1 MESGS
6 YTLSIDLGTSAL
18 KSIIYDKEFRIV
30 SSSTEETET
39 IHLKPTWA
47 EQDQTIW
54 RKSAASAI
62 KKTLSKAGAEPDDVK
77 MIGICAQSHGPSLV
91 DEECNPMT
99 HCLIWP
105 DLRAVSQAEEFNRNN
120 YPWKISAHYT
130 AAKLLWIKQKMP
142 EIYDKAYRFLVPTDF
157 LRTVLTGDLRTD
169 PTSAHSTQ
177 MFDRDGQTWNWEMI
191 DALGLRN
198 DLFPNIHPTG
208 EIAGLVTNRAAEEM
222 GLDEGTPV
230 ITGGGDFSVTTP
242 VLNRIGAKNSLLL
255 YLGTAPIAGLIDDD
269 GKWVSFGGMSA
280 SGGAALKWFKE
291 QFCSV
296 EEELAKKNDENP
308 YAIMDRKMSMI
319 EPGSECLV
327 FLPHMM
333 GERSPYND
341 YARGVISGLSLGHTR
356 EHIMRALLE
365 GITFQLRSYWENA
378 QARKRYE
385 AKRIIVFGGGAK
397 SSFWRQ
403 LIADTFGYPS
413 YRLRSNDLGA
423 LHLAALSSIA
433 LGYYKNLDN
442 AYEKID
448 LSVEDRL
455 EPTPGTKETI
465 EKAYKHFL
473 RIEEN
478 AKGTFNSDNACCV

>member
-1 MESGS
+1 MPSDG
-6 YTLSIDLGTSAL
+6 YILSIDLGTSAL
-18 KSIIYDKEFRIV
+18 KSILYDKEFHTV

-54 RKSAASAI
+54 CRSAATAI
-62 KKTLSKAGAEPDDVK
+62 KKTLGKAGAEPHEVK
-77 MIGICAQSHGPSLV
+77 IIGICAQSHGPSLI
-91 DEECNPMT
+91 DEKCDPIMR
-99 HCLIWP
+99 CLIWP
-105 DLRAVSQAEEFNRNN
+105 DLRAIPQAEEFNGSGH
-120 YPWKISAHYT
+120 PWKISSHYT
-130 AAKLLWIKQKMP
+130 AAKLLWVKQNMP
-142 EIYDKAYRFLVPTDF
+142 EIYDKAHKFLVPTDF

-169 PTSAHSTQ
+169 PTSAQSTQ
-177 MFDRDGQTWNWEMI
+177 MFDNDGQTWNWKMI
-191 DALGLRN
+191 DALGIRHN
-198 DLFPNIHPTG
+198 MFPAIHPTG
-208 EIAGLVTNRAAEEM
+208 DIAGLVTYKAAEEM
-222 GLDEGTPV
+222 ALNEGTPV
-230 ITGGGDFSVTTP
+230 ITGGGDFSVTVP
-242 VLNRIGAKNSLLL
+242 VLNRLGLKNSLLL

-296 EEELAKKNDENP
+296 EEELARKNDENP
-308 YAIMDRKMSMI
+308 YTLMDRKMSMI

-356 EHIMRALLE
+356 EHIMRSLLE

-378 QARKRYE
+378 QVRNGYE
-385 AKRIIVFGGGAK
+385 AKQIIVFGGGAK

-413 YRLRSNDLGA
+413 YRLKSNDLGA
-423 LHLAALSSIA
+423 LHLAALSSVA
-433 LGYYKNLDN
+433 LGYYENLDD
-442 AYEKID
+442 AYERIN
-448 LSVEDRL
+448 LSMEDKL
-455 EPTPGTKETI
+455 EPSTGTREKI

-473 RIEEN
+473 KIEEN
-478 AKGTFNSDNACCV
+478 AKATFTPGNIC

>member
-1 MESGS
+1 MLSGG
-6 YTLSIDLGTSAL
+6 YILSIDLGTSAL
-18 KSIIYDKEFRIV
+18 KSILYDKEFHTV
-30 SSSTEETET
+30 SSCTEETET
-39 IHLKPTWA
+39 IHSKPTWA
-47 EQDQTIW
+47 EQDQAIW
-54 RKSAASAI
+54 CRSAASAI
-62 KKTLSKAGAEPDDVK
+62 KKTLGKAGAEPNEVK

-91 DEECNPMT
+91 DERGNPMM

-105 DLRAVSQAEEFNRNN
+105 DLRAIPQAEEFSRGN
-120 YPWKISAHYT
+120 YLWKISAHYT
-130 AAKLLWIKQKMP
+130 AAKLLWIKQNRP
-142 EIYDKAYRFLVPTDF
+142 EIYDKAHRFLVPTDF
-157 LRTVLTGDLRTD
+157 LRTMLTGDLRTD
-169 PTSAHSTQ
+169 PTSAQSTQ
-177 MFDRDGQTWNWEMI
+177 MFDNDGQTWNWKMI
-191 DALGLRN
+191 DALGIHHN
-198 DLFPNIHPTG
+198 LFPTIYPTG
-208 EIAGLVTNRAAEEM
+208 DIAGSVTDSAAEEM
-222 GLDEGTPV
+222 GLSAGTPA

-242 VLNRIGAKNSLLL
+242 VLNRMKAKNSLML

-308 YAIMDRKMSMI
+308 YALMDRKMSMI

-378 QARKRYE
+378 QARNGYE

-413 YRLRSNDLGA
+413 YRLKSNDLGA

-433 LGYYKNLDN
+433 LGYYKNLDD
-442 AYEKID
+442 AYERID
-448 LSVEDRL
+448 LSVEGRL
-455 EPTPGTKETI
+455 EPSAGTREKI
-465 EKAYKHFL
+465 EKAYRHFL
-473 RIEEN
+473 KIEEN
-478 AKGTFNSDNACCV
+478 AKATYTSDNFC